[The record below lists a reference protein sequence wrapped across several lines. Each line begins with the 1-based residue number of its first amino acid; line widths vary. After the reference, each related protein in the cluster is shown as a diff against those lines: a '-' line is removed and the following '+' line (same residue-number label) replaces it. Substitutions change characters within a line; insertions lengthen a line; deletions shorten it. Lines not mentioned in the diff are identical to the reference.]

1 MIPMASSVV
10 MTIPLTHDRSS
21 ETGALSR
28 KPVNGASARMKRWL
42 IPPARICAFAGCMLL
57 AATVHANGKPL
68 PFPELR
74 DLAACNCQVSALVV
88 NLGNN
93 SRLVALHPGMRL
105 IPASLSKLY
114 VAAAVLRHYGAQY
127 RFTTRLLADGTLH
140 DGRLEGDLVF
150 LPGGDPG
157 LTNAELWQLA
167 NTAHAAGLREV
178 TGGLVVNI
186 SRFGKLACE
195 LPDRCAALAR
205 STDAYNA
212 PLSAAAVN
220 YGTVEVIV
228 LPGAHVGATARVA
241 LAPFAVPML
250 QLDAQV
256 STSAA
261 NRTPQLEVERVT
273 VNGEDRVIVRGTV
286 PLDSGPQRIY
296 RAVSDPDRYAGQ
308 LLRAFLQ
315 QAGIVVAGHITVS
328 SDAARGAPLAMI
340 QGRTLAELV
349 HGMLLYSNNFI
360 ADMLALDLSADTG
373 QMRPFTRAQA
383 GALLARSGGAGHGML
398 GGDAPPQL
406 LSGSGL
412 STGSRV
418 SAEDL
423 VNLLAQMYRDDG
435 DFPAFLGA
443 LTVPAHTPVQ
453 MLQGGDDRWM
463 TQIAVKTG
471 SLDQPVSVLG
481 VAGYLRFDNGQWGAF
496 AVIAN
501 GSPNHPVFSDNAVL
515 RAIRADLSRL
525 FGS

>member
-1 MIPMASSVV
+1 MIPMISSVV
-10 MTIPLTHDRSS
+10 MTIPLTPERPSVA
-21 ETGALSR
+21 GRLSG
-28 KPVNGASARMKRWL
+28 KPANGAPARMKHRL
-42 IPPARICAFAGCMLL
+42 KAPARICAFAGCMLL
-57 AATVHANGKPL
+57 AAAVHASGKSL
-68 PFPELR
+68 QFPELR
-74 DLAACNCQVSALVV
+74 RFSARGCQVSALVV
-88 NLGNN
+88 NLEND
-93 SRLVALHPGMRL
+93 SRLAAFHPGIQL

-114 VAAAVLRHYGAQY
+114 VAAAVLRHYGAQH

-140 DGRLEGDLVF
+140 DGRLGGNLVF

-157 LTNAELWQLA
+157 LTNAELWRLA
-167 NTAHAAGLREV
+167 NTAHAAGLRGV
-178 TGGLVVNI
+178 SGDLVVNI
-186 SRFGKLACE
+186 SRFGRLACE

-228 LPGAHVGATARVA
+228 LPGTHIGAPARVA

-261 NRTPQLEVERVT
+261 NGTMQLDVERVT
-273 VNGEDRVIVRGTV
+273 VNGGDRVIVRGTV

-296 RAVSDPDRYAGQ
+296 RAVSHPDRYAGQ

-315 QAGIVVAGHITVS
+315 QAGIVVAGHIAVS
-328 SDAARGAPLAMI
+328 SDAARGTSLAMVR
-340 QGRTLAELV
+340 GHTLAEIV

-360 ADMLALDLSADTG
+360 ADMLTLDLAADSG
-373 QMRPFTRAQA
+373 QMRPFTLAQA
-383 GALLARSGGAGHGML
+383 GAVLVHSSAAAHGML
-398 GGDAPPQL
+398 GGDTPPQL

-453 MLQGGDDRWM
+453 MLKGGDDRWM

-501 GSPNHPVFSDNAVL
+501 GSPNHPVFSNNAAL